1 MALSA
6 GSMAGIF
13 IGAIGSILI
22 TYYLIARWSRVIEA
36 RARNER
42 KKKIHAARRYT
53 KAVTRDLEA
62 GVGTAPG
69 GRNLNARNP
78 LIRPATGNASFSS
91 RYSEN
96 DTVTTSSTQDS
107 NGMTS
112 DLQTSAGNTPTG
124 RGA

>member
-1 MALSA
+1 
-6 GSMAGIF
+6 MAGIL

-36 RARNER
+36 RAQNER

-62 GVGTAPG
+62 GVGTAPPG
-69 GRNLNARNP
+69 GHNLNARNP
-78 LIRPATGNASFSS
+78 LIRGNASFVS

-107 NGMTS
+107 KGMTS
-112 DLQTSAGNTPTG
+112 DLQTSAGTTPIG